1 MATASHAA
9 PEPPREF
16 SLQRFALGL
25 SVLCVT
31 CVLTNLEATVRNPAR
46 LFDVLP
52 PSAAVDRLHLLGMA
66 ALMLFGIW
74 LGVVL
79 VFDLGRRRRPLVAL
93 WMLSLASFLAP
104 LPSARDDL
112 ALAPALAMLGALF
125 ATLSWQLE
133 RSLQEQPA

>member
-52 PSAAVDRLHLLGMA
+52 PSAAAGLIRKYQTTIQA
-66 ALMLFGIW
+66 AVMTTARTQRSACSWALEGQ
-74 LGVVL
+74 
-79 VFDLGRRRRPLVAL
+79 RRKRY
-93 WMLSLASFLAP
+93 
-104 LPSARDDL
+104 
-112 ALAPALAMLGALF
+112 
-125 ATLSWQLE
+125 
-133 RSLQEQPA
+133 